1 MSIGLKI
8 AMFFHFLVPRRKF
21 AMPIAL
27 SATLENE
34 LHQIEKQIA
43 NSAFLRAIHEQFIVS
58 IADSN
63 GLIIEANQALC
74 DISKYT
80 LEELIGQHH
89 DIFRSGVHDQTF
101 FDAISLVTTTGKS
114 WRGDICNRDKF
125 GDVYWVDCII
135 VPLLAADGSIERY
148 ASIRTEI
155 TARKLQEEALLRSQW
170 LLEQTSEVASV
181 GGWELEIETGKLIWS
196 DETRRI
202 HGVTSGFQPEL
213 VTAINFYSPESRP
226 LIGNAVTMAVTTGQ
240 SWNLELFLIRADG
253 KKIPVRARGQAQWK
267 NGKPYKLLGT
277 FQDITEAYTQR
288 QATALVN
295 ERMKIATESGGIG
308 LWSIELG
315 EKKTVWDQVS
325 YALFGEDE
333 NCNINPHEIWASR
346 THPEDVARIKQLMTK
361 LAQGKRDYEFEYRI
375 ILPNQGVRYLR
386 CVGKVSLNEQQKPV
400 RILGIHWDITELRE
414 LSNKHAQEHE
424 LLRVTLMSIADAV
437 ITTDENNCIE
447 WMNPVAERLTGWQ
460 VDEAR
465 KRNLLQVFHVVDE
478 RTRLPEKEPLT
489 ANDVKPNV
497 LPKRSQKTLLS
508 RNGEEFGITYSAS
521 PIRSNQG
528 IVLGA
533 VVVFHDESEQR
544 RLNGEMNYRAS
555 HDSLTGLVNRSEFE
569 TRFKRL
575 LNQSRRDESKHVL
588 LYIDLDQFKLVNDAC
603 GHAVGDQL
611 LKRVSRLLKDSIRKR
626 DTLARLGGDEFGIL
640 LENCLPE
647 NAQSIAQ
654 QICDKMEEF
663 RFSHDERRFRIGASI
678 GLVPIDSRWVSDVAA
693 LQAADTACYAAKEAG
708 RNRVYAWFDTDSTMR
723 ARKVEMQWAT
733 RIEKA
738 LDEDGFVLHGQR
750 IESLQPG
757 HGRLHL
763 EVLIRMLDSDGN
775 TIAPFAFLPA
785 AERFQLASRIDRWV
799 LRNSITWLQ
808 SLPYPCLVESMAINV
823 SGQSMC
829 DTTFHQSAVEI
840 LQGLAPDICRRIC
853 LEITETSVMTN
864 LREAEIFI
872 GKVRKLGVKVA
883 LDDFGA
889 GASSFSYL
897 KKLNVDVLKIDGHFI
912 KQLIEDPLSEAAV
925 RCFIDVA
932 KLMNLETVAEFVD
945 RQDVLEKITAMGVNY
960 AQGFLMHKPEPLAKI
975 LEQITLSEEAGH
987 NHSINYR

>member
-1 MSIGLKI
+1 
-8 AMFFHFLVPRRKF
+8 
-21 AMPIAL
+21 
-27 SATLENE
+27 
-34 LHQIEKQIA
+34 
-43 NSAFLRAIHEQFIVS
+43 
-58 IADSN
+58 
-63 GLIIEANQALC
+63 
-74 DISKYT
+74 
-80 LEELIGQHH
+80 
-89 DIFRSGVHDQTF
+89 
-101 FDAISLVTTTGKS
+101 
-114 WRGDICNRDKF
+114 
-125 GDVYWVDCII
+125 
-135 VPLLAADGSIERY
+135 
-148 ASIRTEI
+148 
-155 TARKLQEEALLRSQW
+155 
-170 LLEQTSEVASV
+170 
-181 GGWELEIETGKLIWS
+181 
-196 DETRRI
+196 
-202 HGVTSGFQPEL
+202 
-213 VTAINFYSPESRP
+213 
-226 LIGNAVTMAVTTGQ
+226 
-240 SWNLELFLIRADG
+240 
-253 KKIPVRARGQAQWK
+253 
-267 NGKPYKLLGT
+267 
-277 FQDITEAYTQR
+277 
-288 QATALVN
+288 
-295 ERMKIATESGGIG
+295 
-308 LWSIELG
+308 
-315 EKKTVWDQVS
+315 
-325 YALFGEDE
+325 
-333 NCNINPHEIWASR
+333 
-346 THPEDVARIKQLMTK
+346 MTK
-361 LAQGKRDYEFEYRI
+361 LAKGKRDYEFEYRI
-375 ILPNQGVRYLR
+375 ILPNQDVRYLR
-386 CVGKVSLNEQQKPV
+386 CVGKVSLDEYQKPI

-465 KRNLLQVFHVVDE
+465 KRNLLQVFHVIDE
-478 RTRLPEKEPLT
+478 KTRLPEKEPLT
-489 ANDVKPNV
+489 VNDVKSNT
-497 LPKRSQKTLLS
+497 LSKRSQKTLLS

-521 PIRSNQG
+521 PIRNNQG
-528 IVLGA
+528 RVLGA
-533 VVVFHDESEQR
+533 VVVFHDETEQR

-569 TRFKRL
+569 SRFKRL
-575 LNQSRRDESKHVL
+575 LSQSRRDESKHVL

-611 LKRVSRLLKDSIRKR
+611 LQRVSRLLKDSIRKR

-647 NAQSIAQ
+647 NAQRIAQ

-678 GLVPIDSRWVSDVAA
+678 GLVPIDSRWASDVAA

-750 IESLQPG
+750 IESLQAP

-763 EVLIRMLDSDGN
+763 EVLLRMLDSDGN

-799 LRNSITWLQ
+799 LRNSIAWLL

-840 LQGLAPDICRRIC
+840 LQALTPDICQRIC

-932 KLMNLETVAEFVD
+932 KLMNLQTVAEFVD
-945 RQDVLEKITAMGVNY
+945 RPDVLEKITAMGVNY

-975 LEQITLSEEAGH
+975 FEQITHSECAELTH
-987 NHSINYR
+987 HVN